1 MKEYKHIN
9 CECGG
14 IIGMYNRKTFN
25 CERCGIEFQLHKLNY
40 DVLFP
45 NDKTGWLFPMLQ
57 INKEKNE
64 K

>member
-1 MKEYKHIN
+1 MKDYKHIN

-25 CERCGIEFQLHKLNY
+25 CERCGKEFQEYKLNY
-40 DVLFP
+40 DTLFS

-57 INKEKNE
+57 MNKNR
-64 K
+64 